1 MRQLESDREGRNE
14 VGVMIIILTIIVFV
28 LSVTVYL
35 MNEQIRDLHEALS
48 SELNLLKALESWQA
62 DVDKRISEA
71 DEIARNAR
79 SRTRELAKKLE
90 RSVIYEEK

>member
-1 MRQLESDREGRNE
+1 
-14 VGVMIIILTIIVFV
+14 MIIILTIIVFA
-28 LSVTVYL
+28 LGVTVYL

-62 DVDKRISEA
+62 DVDKRIDVA

-79 SRTRELAKKLE
+79 SRTRELAEKMK